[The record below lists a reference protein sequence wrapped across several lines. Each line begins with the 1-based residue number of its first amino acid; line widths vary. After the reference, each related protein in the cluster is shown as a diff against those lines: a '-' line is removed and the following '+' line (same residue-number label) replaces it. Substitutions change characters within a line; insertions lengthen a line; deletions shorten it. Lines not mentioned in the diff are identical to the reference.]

1 MPADFIMFALVHFI
15 IAAEAGE
22 TAKATTTAAAINI
35 LILDLASGEE
45 TSDSAG
51 SRGAHLPRRTFREED
66 NFSLQLRRSGLPDQK
81 ENPCSHDDSKN
92 CPSLKGAVS
101 GISGIPPSLPVRT

>member
-22 TAKATTTAAAINI
+22 TAKAATTAAAINI
-35 LILDLASGEE
+35 LILDLASEKE

-51 SRGAHLPRRTFREED
+51 SRDTHLPRRTFREED
-66 NFSLQLRRSGLPDQK
+66 NFSLQPRRSGLPDQK
-81 ENPCSHDDSKN
+81 ENPCSQDDSEN
-92 CPSLKGAVS
+92 CRGLKGAGG